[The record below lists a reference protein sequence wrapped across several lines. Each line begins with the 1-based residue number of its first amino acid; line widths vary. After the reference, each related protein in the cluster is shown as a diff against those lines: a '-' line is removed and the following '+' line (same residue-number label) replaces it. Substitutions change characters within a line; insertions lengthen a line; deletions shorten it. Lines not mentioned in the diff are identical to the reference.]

1 MDLVP
6 IDVILSSGE
15 ANGESVVNLDAPN
28 FIMDELRDVVGV
40 TVLQASIPFS
50 YYVFD
55 NTNNQFRITVTAT
68 SSTPAPP
75 VATYL
80 CTITPGSYNSIN
92 LVPQL
97 NNAFAT
103 SVRQDTQAVR
113 NLAADGFRAWVD
125 VSTSCLVVLTSNVD
139 VVFTLN
145 FTSVTNSAAAV
156 LGFYGVASTASVS
169 TASVPLLDNNEVA
182 QTGNYVTSPFSVN
195 LSGENLLFLHSS
207 IASSVYG
214 TVRTHT
220 QSSDILQFMTVN
232 NNYQGMIEWVNPNP
246 TERKPM
252 TRNTITK
259 ATFYFTLG
267 FRTRFQAGSTER
279 QYLEFR
285 GQPFQLALRFYQIND
300 ARIDYISNGLGDR
313 AIRAASQTGSTQ
325 MPQQTRPQQMQVV
338 YDPRKRRAA
347 PAA

>member
-1 MDLVP
+1 MNKMDLVP

-15 ANGESVVNLDAPN
+15 ANGDSVVNLDAPN

-55 NTNNQFRITVTAT
+55 NLTNQFKITVTAGT
-68 SSTPAPP
+68 SPAQSTY
-75 VATYL
+75 T

-92 LVPQL
+92 LIPQL
-97 NNAFAT
+97 TNAFAT
-103 SVRQDTQAVR
+103 AR
-113 NLAADGFRAWVD
+113 NSSNTVVKISSAGFRAWVD
-125 VSTSCLVVLTSNVD
+125 VTTSSLVIVNTNTTD
-139 VVFTLN
+139 GGAFTVN
-145 FTSVTNSAAAV
+145 FAAPINSAAST
-156 LGFYGVASTASVS
+156 LGFYNTPSVASVS
-169 TASVPLLDNNEVA
+169 TGSVPLLDNNEVA
-182 QTGNYVTSPFSVN
+182 VTGNYVTSPFSVN
-195 LSGENLLFLHSS
+195 LSGDNLLFLHSS

-246 TERKPM
+246 TEMKPM

-279 QYLEFR
+279 QFLEFR
-285 GQPFQLALRFYQIND
+285 GQTFQLALRFYQIND
-300 ARIDYISNGLGDR
+300 AKIDYVSNRLGDR
-313 AIRAASQTGSTQ
+313 AIRASSQTGST
-325 MPQQTRPQQMQVV
+325 MAPQQTRPQQFEIVQGQ
-338 YDPRKRRAA
+338 RKRGRQ
-347 PAA
+347 